1 MFFPREMKTYTRAKN
16 CTKKFTAGLFI
27 IAKNQ
32 TQSKWLSM
40 GQCINYGTSI
50 YATESAICLD
60 SITDSMAQNT
70 A

>member
-32 TQSKWLSM
+32 TQPSDF
-40 GQCINYGTSI
+40 QRAN
-50 YATESAICLD
+50 A
-60 SITDSMAQNT
+60 
-70 A
+70 